1 MLYHGDCLAVLR
13 GFPAAS
19 IDMIFTDPPYR
30 VISGGTSSIPAQ
42 RWKGSVLSAN
52 DGKIFQHN
60 EIEISQYMPE
70 LFRVLKDGTHCYV
83 MTNNIN
89 LKDLLTEAERAGFRF
104 HNLLAWRK
112 NTCTANRWYMKELEL
127 VCFFYKPP
135 AKRITNAGSK
145 QLFEFDNMKNKSHP
159 TEKPWQLPAHY
170 IENSSAF
177 GATVLD
183 PFMGT
188 GSTGEACARLGR
200 KFIGIEM
207 CEGYFQAASERLELS
222 IVHAAQ

>member
-1 MLYHGDCLAVLR
+1 MIYQGDCLELMLAL
-13 GFPAAS
+13 PNAS

-30 VISGGTSSIPAQ
+30 VISGGRSSVPAQ
-42 RWKGSVLSAN
+42 RWKRSVLSAN

-60 EIEISQYMPE
+60 DIEIPQYMPE
-70 LFRVLKDGTHCYV
+70 FFRVLKDGTHCYV

-89 LKDLLTEAERAGFRF
+89 LKDMLIGAEIAGFRF

-135 AKRITNAGSK
+135 AKRIVNAGSK
-145 QLFEFDNMKNKSHP
+145 QLFEFDNIKNKTHP
-159 TEKPWQLPAHY
+159 TEKPWQLPANY
-170 IENSSAF
+170 IENSSLV
-177 GATVLD
+177 GDKILD

-200 KFIGIEM
+200 EFVGIEIDQS
-207 CEGYFQAASERLELS
+207 YYDIARNRLNG
-222 IVHAAQ
+222 